1 MTTTV
6 DLTRVF
12 GLAKQLSATDKVR
25 LIELLAPQIRSDLAR
40 PARRR
45 SLLGLCAD
53 LGPAPSAEV
62 IDAARREAWGGFPRE
77 DIG

>member
-1 MTTTV
+1 MTTV
-6 DLTRVF
+6 ELNLVL
-12 GLAKQLSATDKVR
+12 GLAKKLSAFDKVR

-40 PARRR
+40 PAKRR

-62 IDAARREAWGGFPRE
+62 IDGARREAWGRFPRE
-77 DIG
+77 DVG

>member
-1 MTTTV
+1 MTTIE
-6 DLTRVF
+6 LNQVF
-12 GLAKQLSATDKVR
+12 GLAKQLSAFDKVR
-25 LIELLAPQIRSDLAR
+25 LIELLAPQIRSDLVR

-53 LGPAPSAEV
+53 LGPAPTAAV
-62 IDAARREAWGGFPRE
+62 IDSARHEAWEQFPRE